1 MTTFVP
7 KLQVIELS
15 DEALAGIGRVL
26 SPAVPVGSRIAKGEG
41 FSYDVVFNDIG
52 LGASPSAGCL
62 DCAVRPLWLEKME
75 RHMKT
80 VEFLSAVEGDSIVCV
95 APPQENASGSLS
107 GIRAVRVRKGQAFV
121 LDTGAWHWIPFPEG
135 KKPSRFLV
143 VFRSLTGSD
152 DLVFCDLAKPVDI
165 G

>member
-1 MTTFVP
+1 MALKV
-7 KLQVIELS
+7 VELS

-26 SPAVPVGSRIAKGEG
+26 SPAVPVGTRIAKGEG
-41 FSYDVVFNDIG
+41 FSYDVVFSDIG

-62 DCAVRPLWLEKME
+62 DCAVRPMRLEKME
-75 RHMKT
+75 RHLKT
-80 VEFLSAVEGDSIVCV
+80 VELLSAVEGDSIVCV
-95 APPQENASGSLS
+95 APPQESSAGSLT
-107 GIRAVRVRKGQAFV
+107 GIKAIRVRKGQSFV

-152 DLVFCDLAKPVDI
+152 DLGFCDFAKPMDI